1 MLLRRMTEHVRDQNW
16 FAVGLDFVIVVAG
29 VAFAF
34 QLTTWGQER
43 AAQTRAQTS
52 LVQLYE
58 EAEDA
63 TAFFVETVRINDEY
77 LELQD
82 RVIAAL
88 YNGTTDELDP
98 RMVQSGLYAI
108 GFYRTMS
115 PPRRVYDELGGA
127 GLLRE
132 IDAPEAL
139 NAVSDYYERL
149 EFIQGQIVFFRP
161 DAVEQFKLF
170 PVPGITNTYDP
181 TSMTRLGIE
190 VDVPALTANPE
201 FMSMVVNT
209 LRNRIVFQS
218 YRRRTLESAAAMCVA
233 LAQAVG
239 RVCEAQAEAEALIE
253 TPEFLTPNVPQ
264 HEEAG
269 E

>member
-16 FAVGLDFVIVVAG
+16 FAVGLDFFIVVTG

-43 AAQTRAQTS
+43 AAQARAQTS
-52 LVQLYE
+52 LFQLYE
-58 EAEDA
+58 EAEEA
-63 TAFFVETVRINDEY
+63 TAFFINNVREHDQY

-88 YNGTTDELDP
+88 YNGTTDDLNP
-98 RMVQSGLYAI
+98 RMVQSGLFAI
-108 GFYRTMS
+108 GFYPTMS

-132 IDAPEAL
+132 INAPEAL
-139 NAVSDYYERL
+139 NAVSEYYEQL
-149 EFIQGQIVFFRP
+149 QFMQGQIVFFRP
-161 DAVEQFKLF
+161 DAAEQFKLF

-181 TSMTRLGIE
+181 TSLTRIGIE

-201 FMSMVVNT
+201 FMSLVANT

-218 YRRRTLESAAAMCVA
+218 YRRRTLGSAAAMCVA

-264 HEEAG
+264 QEGDG